1 MRRVRMGKRFG
12 LKPLVWACGGM
23 LASVAAHAQAPA
35 AGGEPAAAAR
45 ATAASVAATGGA
57 DAAPGDNAQQVIVTG
72 EKTRRTLDKTLT
84 SVAVATARDMQEHG
98 DQTLTDV
105 MARTPGVS
113 TAPDNQTFS
122 IRGAPVAG
130 LGEQGPNDLISVYV
144 DGAVQPR
151 QTVTL
156 GTLSTWDMEQVEIL
170 RGPQSTVQGRN
181 AMAGAIVLKS
191 KDPTHA
197 PTLAARATLGNQ
209 NARGAA
215 FAVGGSALPDALAV
229 RLAVEHEQ
237 DDGYI
242 HNETLDK
249 DANARRRLVAR
260 GKLLWQPS
268 DSFDALVTLAHTD
281 HRRGN
286 PAVTN
291 TEDDDILFYRVRT
304 NADAW
309 DRMRQNTLSAQL
321 EYRFSPAWTLHST
334 TALTRTRYDA
344 VLDFDQTDTAPVDEV
359 FRDHRTHL
367 DTQELRLAYQSKA
380 LRGHAG
386 LYVGDS
392 HEDRDDRLLFDGTPV
407 LGLLGDTRVRNQ
419 ALFGEL
425 AWAFAPAWELIAGL
439 RQDQERNRTASHFDG
454 DPETIT
460 KTTYDALLPR
470 LGLSFQLDGD
480 HLVGLVVQRGY
491 RGGGSSFN
499 IAEQKAVPFDPEYS
513 VNYELSYRGHL
524 LDRRLQVMANAYQTD
539 WHDQQVSYLTIP
551 GNENS
556 GQVANAGRSR
566 LRGMELSLGYDV
578 DKSWR
583 LYAGLAYNDARY
595 LRFLTATQDL
605 SGRPFERAPR
615 SQVNLGSRW
624 RHASGFMLNV
634 EASHQAATN
643 SEYLTD
649 GDPDSPTYRQVI
661 GVRRGDPATLFN
673 VTTQYRFGRWLA
685 GAWVKNLF
693 DQTYAVSHPTGTVAT
708 AGAPRSFGVN
718 LRYDM

>member
-1 MRRVRMGKRFG
+1 MVTS
-12 LKPLVWACGGM
+12 L
-23 LASVAAHAQAPA
+23 S
-35 AGGEPAAAAR
+35 AAAQES
-45 ATAASVAATGGA
+45 AAMESPSSPAGEGA
-57 DAAPGDNAQQVIVTG
+57 SAVSQQIVVTG

-98 DQTLTDV
+98 DQTLTDI

-113 TAPDNQTFS
+113 TAPNNQTFS

-156 GTLSTWDMEQVEIL
+156 GTLSAWDMEQVELL

-191 KDPTHA
+191 KDPTHQ
-197 PTLAARATLGNQ
+197 PTFAAQARLGNY
-209 NARGAA
+209 NERGAA
-215 FAVGGSALPDALAV
+215 FVVGGSALPDTLAL

-242 HNETLDK
+242 YNETLKK
-249 DANARRRLVAR
+249 DANARRSLVAR
-260 GKLLWQPS
+260 GKLLWQP
-268 DSFDALVTLAHTD
+268 DDAFDALVTLAHTD

-286 PAVTN
+286 PVVTN
-291 TEDDDILFYRVRT
+291 TEDDEILFYRVRT

-309 DRMRQNTLSAQL
+309 DRMRQNTASAQL

-334 TALTRTRYDA
+334 TALTQTQYDA

-359 FRDHRTHL
+359 LRDHRSRL
-367 DTQELRLAYQSKA
+367 NTQELRLAYQSKT

-386 LYVGDS
+386 LYFGKS
-392 HEDRDDRLLFDGTPV
+392 HEDRNDRLYFDGTPV
-407 LGLLGDTRVRNQ
+407 ISLLGDTRVRNH

-425 AWAFAPAWELIAGL
+425 TWAFAPAWELIAGL
-439 RQDQERNRTASHFDG
+439 RQDHERNRTASHFDA
-454 DPETIT
+454 DPDTVTES
-460 KTTYDALLPR
+460 TYDALLPK
-470 LGLSFQLDGD
+470 LGLSYQLSDD
-480 HLVGLVVQRGY
+480 HLVGFVVQRGY

-513 VNYELSYRGHL
+513 VNYELSYRGHW
-524 LDRRLQVMANAYQTD
+524 LDRRLQAMVNAYQTD
-539 WHDQQVSYLTIP
+539 WRDQQVSYLTQP
-551 GNENS
+551 GTENS

-566 LRGMELSLGYDV
+566 LRGAEVSLSYDV
-578 DKSWR
+578 DKAWR

-595 LRFLTATQDL
+595 LEFLTTTQDL

-615 SQVNLGSRW
+615 SQVNLGARW
-624 RHASGFMLNV
+624 RHASGFTLNL
-634 EASHQAATN
+634 EAVHQAASN

-649 GDPDSPTYRQVI
+649 SDPNSPTYREVI
-661 GVRRGDPATLFN
+661 GVRKGESATLFN
-673 VTTQYRFGRWLA
+673 VTTQYRFGAWTA

-708 AGAPRSFGVN
+708 AGAPRTFGVI